1 MIRKVFSTIF
11 ILLGLVV
18 LIYPKGSE
26 KYYDYQQQ
34 KVMENWQEDL
44 MKIESTD
51 DINNDQEEISK
62 KDKELYLQDHMEGI
76 LNIDKIGLEMPILNG
91 ASKNNLKV
99 AVSSIKGTG
108 KPGEIGNYSIAGHRN
123 RSFGSHFNRLDEIEK
138 GDSIKVKTEK
148 DNYNYI
154 VSEKLLVKPE
164 EVQVL
169 KGNDTDREIT
179 LVTCHPM
186 VNNPPYRLIIKG
198 KIMQ

>member
-1 MIRKVFSTIF
+1 M
-11 ILLGLVV
+11 

-26 KYYDYQQQ
+26 MYYNYKQQ

-44 MKIESTD
+44 MKIESTEGTKS
-51 DINNDQEEISK
+51 NQEEPSK
-62 KDKELYLQDHMEGI
+62 KEEVYLKDYMEGI
-76 LNIDKIGLEMPILNG
+76 LSIDKISLKIPILNG
-91 ASKNNLKV
+91 ANKSNLKV

-123 RSFGSHFNRLDEIEK
+123 RTFGSHFNRLNEIEK
-138 GDSIKVKTEK
+138 GDIIQVKTEK
-148 DNYNYI
+148 DNYNYT

-164 EVQVL
+164 EVDVL
-169 KGNDTDREIT
+169 NGNKIDREIT

-198 KIMQ
+198 KIIK